1 MDRVKEYPVLVKQ
14 ALTEYASLVNRFPPS
29 TYQVVLAFDD
39 EHQQY
44 LVRKLGWKES
54 QRIRRT
60 VLHIALHNGK
70 IWIEED
76 WTEDGIATYFV
87 EHGVPHNDIV
97 LAFQPPIMR
106 PYTEFAVA

>member
-14 ALTEYASLVNRFPPS
+14 ALAEYASLVNRFPPS

-44 LVRKLGWKES
+44 LVRKLGWNES
-54 QRIRRT
+54 HRILRT
-60 VLHIALHNGK
+60 VLHVSLHNGK

-87 EHGVPHNDIV
+87 EHGVPHDDIV